1 MTTGPGIH
9 VKQSERRIP
18 HDLQNM
24 RVTADE
30 EARPQPLDFLSR
42 PRVVTAWMAPDV
54 SHIYAHALAL
64 PLEILREFGAELR
77 AVDVPVNSAQ
87 WFEVSESIE
96 YFR

>member
-1 MTTGPGIH
+1 MTAGPGIH
-9 VKQSERRIP
+9 VKQSERGIP

-24 RVTADE
+24 RVTTDE
-30 EARPQPLDFLSR
+30 ETRPQPLDLLSR
-42 PRVVTAWMAPDV
+42 PRVVTAWIAPDM

-64 PLEILREFGAELR
+64 PLKILRNSGAKLR